1 MNDGLALLS
10 YCLIISALILG
21 GSIYAASENVDI
33 DIIYKLNGHK
43 LEEGK

>member
-10 YCLIISALILG
+10 YCLVIAALILG

-33 DIIYKLNGHK
+33 DIIYKIGEQELIK
-43 LEEGK
+43 K